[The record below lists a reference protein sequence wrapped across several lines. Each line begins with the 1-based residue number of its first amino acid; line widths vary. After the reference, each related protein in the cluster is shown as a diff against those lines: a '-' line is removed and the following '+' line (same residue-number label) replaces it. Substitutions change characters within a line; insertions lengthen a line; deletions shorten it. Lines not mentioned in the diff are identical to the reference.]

1 VRIISTNVGIVVGNG
16 IGQTLVATIDVD
28 PQDLPQL
35 GLERLAVREQIVR
48 PPPSP
53 WDIQITIRPKVKRA
67 AVVVRERL

>member
-1 VRIISTNVGIVVGNG
+1 M
-16 IGQTLVATIDVD
+16 IDVD

-67 AVVVRERL
+67 AVVVRERLWM